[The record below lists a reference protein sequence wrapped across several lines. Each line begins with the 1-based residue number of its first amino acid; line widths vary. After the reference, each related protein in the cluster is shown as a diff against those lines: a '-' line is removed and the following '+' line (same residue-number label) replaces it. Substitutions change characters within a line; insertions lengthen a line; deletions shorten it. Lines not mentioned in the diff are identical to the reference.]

1 MKNYFMDWTPTE
13 INNGRV
19 VIPKTAKVVSFTV
32 TSSKGVEVDLSNVFI
47 DGVFFMN
54 TQYEEILIPASR
66 WQRLIYKLKKWWKFH
81 RKG

>member
-1 MKNYFMDWTPTE
+1 MENYFMDWTPTE
-13 INNGRV
+13 INGRV
-19 VIPKTAKVVSFTV
+19 IIPKTAKVVSFTV
-32 TSSKGVEVDLSNVFI
+32 TSSSGVEVDITNDFAGGVVFM
-47 DGVFFMN
+47 G